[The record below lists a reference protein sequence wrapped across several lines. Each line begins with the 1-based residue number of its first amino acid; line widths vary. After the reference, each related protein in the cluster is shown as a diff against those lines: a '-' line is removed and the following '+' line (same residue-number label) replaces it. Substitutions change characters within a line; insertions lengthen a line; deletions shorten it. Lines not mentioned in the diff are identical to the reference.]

1 MPKKSRRSINMI
13 EKKVLA
19 YEIRSMMTDE
29 EFLKIDKELELYKI
43 YSHRI

>member
-29 EFLKIDKELELYKI
+29 EFLEAAKKLELDKA
-43 YSHRI
+43 